1 MLQYSIFAEMEQ
13 RLLDMA
19 ALTQKLQQAPGSFSE
34 AVVGYLKTLLD
45 FAQAQ
50 RLYIASDVAL
60 TLDKVL
66 TGKSDRAIVAGTARH
81 NARKERDAFTAECL
95 EALHGVL
102 KAFLDKDARTF
113 IECGDIW
120 RQVLSRALAKG
131 YNFENTPSSERVEQ
145 VFAVLKKD
153 EEFLPYF
160 AHVIGLTGIYNAK
173 AILDI
178 TLPQVGL

>member
-1 MLQYSIFAEMEQ
+1 M
-13 RLLDMA
+13 LDMA
-19 ALTQKLQQAPGSFSE
+19 SLTQKLQQTPGSFSE
-34 AVVGYLKTLLD
+34 AVVEYLKALLD
-45 FAQAQ
+45 FTQAQ

-60 TLDKVL
+60 TLDKIL
-66 TGKSDRAIVAGTARH
+66 TGKFDRVNVAGTARH
-81 NARKERDAFTAECL
+81 NARKERDAFVAECL
-95 EALHGVL
+95 ESLHGVI

-120 RQVLSRALAKG
+120 RQVLSRAIAKG
-131 YNFENTPSSERVEQ
+131 YNFENIPPSERVEGI
-145 VFAVLKKD
+145 FAMLKKD

>member
-1 MLQYSIFAEMEQ
+1 MEQ

-19 ALTQKLQQAPGSFSE
+19 SLTQKLQLSAGSFSE
-34 AVVGYLKTLLD
+34 AVVGYLKSLLN
-45 FAQAQ
+45 FAEEQ

-66 TGKSDRAIVAGTARH
+66 TGKSERTNIAGTARH
-81 NARKERDAFTAECL
+81 NIRKERDAFAVECL
-95 EALHGVL
+95 ESLHGVL
-102 KAFLDKDARTF
+102 KAFLEKDARTF
-113 IECGDIW
+113 VECGDIW

-131 YNFENTPSSERVEQ
+131 YRFEDIPPLERVEE

-178 TLPQVGL
+178 TLPHVGL